1 MTKSYPNIH
10 AFQHIF
16 WRCLWEDMNISQWK
30 IGDRTFFSLE
40 VHDRLLLLLDLKY
53 FLLVFCRKSFYWPL
67 ASSWLIR
74 RKVGNS
80 GHPKITLP
88 IYYIPFQVKLQGEC
102 WAPPPPVFGPCRV
115 KSIRLT
121 NDLFGRWYRCRHG
134 NNCKSV
140 NWRECMTTIFPYIK
154 QGWNDL

>member
-1 MTKSYPNIH
+1 MIGRDLVETKT
-10 AFQHIF
+10 F
-16 WRCLWEDMNISQWK
+16 WDPKPLQNKPKCFRDLK
-30 IGDRTFFSLE
+30 IGPLE
-40 VHDRLLLLLDLKY
+40 LKLPLKY
-53 FLLVFCRKSFYWPL
+53 FVLVFWQKSFYRPL
-67 ASSWLIR
+67 PYFYIGKSAIR
-74 RKVGNS
+74 ATPR
-80 GHPKITLP
+80 HPYT
-88 IYYIPFQVKLQGEC
+88 IPFQVKLQGEC